1 MNLQVSNALL
11 VDGRVKASVT
21 KALDVSGS
29 VTLQNVAQQG
39 SHITGVIAA
48 KLDLGFTTVEADF
61 PFDVD
66 TTISNPIVVDL
77 ATISLPI
84 LGDVEVD
91 GEFSFDIPRRQVC
104 VALTLAG
111 LVTLAKTCTNW

>member
-1 MNLQVSNALL
+1 MNLQTSHALL
-11 VDGRVKASVT
+11 VDGQVKASIT

-29 VTLQNVAQQG
+29 VSLQNVVQQG
-39 SHITGVIAA
+39 SHIMGDIVA
-48 KLDLGFTTVEADF
+48 KLDLGFSTVEDDI

-66 TTISNPIVVDL
+66 TTLGNPIVLSL

-84 LGDVEVD
+84 IGDVEVD
-91 GEFSFDIPRRQVC
+91 GEFSFDIPSRQVC

-111 LVTLAKTCTNW
+111 LVTLAKTCVNF